1 MTLRRSAALD
11 AVLIV
16 LTLTTGVIEAV
27 SLLALGHV
35 FTALMTGNM
44 LFLAFGLAGGP
55 GLSVTASAVSLGA
68 FAVGNLA
75 GALLETRVEARRHR
89 WFVAGLVA
97 EALLLGGAGLAAGG
111 IGRLDEPLTG
121 HLYLVI
127 ALTALAMGL
136 RSVTTLRARVAELPT
151 TLTTR
156 ALTSVISGLAPVV
169 GRDPARNGD
178 AGSALLRAAGVVAM
192 FLGGLLGA
200 WMLTAGH
207 RPQLPLL
214 VSAAVVLLCAVG
226 FGVAGRRRPPAKPRL
241 G

>member
-1 MTLRRSAALD
+1 MELGRSPALTT
-11 AVLIV
+11 VLLV
-16 LTLTTGVIEAV
+16 LTVTTGVIEAV

-55 GLSVTASAVSLGA
+55 GLSVPASAVSLAA

-75 GALLETRVEARRHR
+75 GALLESEVEARRR
-89 WFVAGLVA
+89 SWFVTGLVV
-97 EALLLGGAGLAAGG
+97 EALLLGAAALAAGG

-121 HLYLVI
+121 HVYLVI

-156 ALTSVISGLAPVV
+156 ALTSVISGLAPIV
-169 GRDPARNGD
+169 GRDPVRV
-178 AGSALLRAAGVVAM
+178 GSAGLRAAGVLAM
-192 FLGGLLGA
+192 FVGGLLGA
-200 WMLTAGH
+200 WLLTAGH

-214 VSAAVVLLCAVG
+214 VSAVVVLLCAIG
-226 FGVAGRRRPPAKPRL
+226 YGLTPRRPTGEP
-241 G
+241 GTG